1 MFSIPDYSTRLC
13 DGLRRREALRVGGLS
28 ALGLSLAGMER
39 ARAQSAAEVDQSPGF
54 GRAKSVIM
62 IWLLG
67 GPPQHETWDPKP
79 NAPREVQGEFGCID
93 SVVPGI
99 RVGELM
105 PKLAMHT
112 DKLSILRSVVTKD
125 QAHSSSG
132 YQMLTGV
139 PHQPLSQEN
148 VTSKA
153 PNLSPSHAAMVRALR
168 PDRDGLPSAIAL
180 PYHIANDGEIL
191 WPGQTAGV
199 LGRQFDPW
207 LISCD
212 PSKPDFQ
219 VPDLSLQLDVSTQR
233 FASRRELLA
242 GLDSARRQV
251 ESHSVPG
258 SNGARLLDA
267 SEQRERWPGNE
278 PVGSSGSR
286 AFQPLLGSAGQ
297 FHQHSQQA
305 FDLLSGKAAR
315 RAFEI
320 SEESDATRDR
330 YGRNRFGQSMLLARR
345 LVEAGVSLVQVNWT
359 RVEDVKNNG
368 SWDTHNNHFSDLK
381 NHLMPRMD
389 LACSALFEDLQQRGL
404 LNDTLVVWLGE
415 FGHTPRIN
423 GNGGRDHWGNC
434 FSIALGGAGIRGGFV
449 HGESDPHAA
458 FPLSGAVSPA
468 DVTAT
473 IFHSLGFLPET
484 LLYDQTKR
492 PFPLTRGQVIHEIL
506 A

>member
-28 ALGLSLAGMER
+28 ALGLSLAGMNR
-39 ARAQSAAEVDQSPGF
+39 ARAQSAEVDQSPGF

-153 PNLSPSHAAMVRALR
+153 PNLSPSHAAIVRALR

-219 VPDLSLQLDVSTQR
+219 VPDLSLQSDISSSR
-233 FASRRELLA
+233 FASRRALLA

-251 ESHSVPG
+251 
-258 SNGARLLDA
+258 D
-267 SEQRERWPGNE
+267 Q
-278 PVGSSGSR
+278 
-286 AFQPLLGSAGQ
+286 LGSAGQ
-297 FHQHSQQA
+297 FHQYSQQA

-345 LVEAGVSLVQVNWT
+345 LVESGVSLVQVNWT

-389 LACSALFEDLQQRGL
+389 LACSALFDDLQQRGL

-473 IFHSLGFLPET
+473 IFHSLGFSPET
-484 LLYDQTKR
+484 LLYDQTER
-492 PFPLTRGQVIHEIL
+492 PFPLTRGQVIREIL
-506 A
+506 V

>member
-1 MFSIPDYSTRLC
+1 
-13 DGLRRREALRVGGLS
+13 
-28 ALGLSLAGMER
+28 
-39 ARAQSAAEVDQSPGF
+39 
-54 GRAKSVIM
+54 
-62 IWLLG
+62 
-67 GPPQHETWDPKP
+67 
-79 NAPREVQGEFGCID
+79 
-93 SVVPGI
+93 
-99 RVGELM
+99 
-105 PKLAMHT
+105 MHT
-112 DKLSILRSVVTKD
+112 DKLSVLRAVVTKD

-153 PNLSPSHAAMVRALR
+153 PNLSPSHAAMVRRLR
-168 PDRDGLPSAIAL
+168 PDRDGLPSAITV
-180 PYHIANDGEIL
+180 PYHIANDGEIV

-207 LISCD
+207 LIPCD

-219 VPDLSLQLDVSTQR
+219 VPDLSLQSDISLGR
-233 FASRRELLA
+233 FESRRALLA
-242 GLDSARRQV
+242 GLDSVRRQV
-251 ESHSVPG
+251 
-258 SNGARLLDA
+258 D
-267 SEQRERWPGNE
+267 Q
-278 PVGSSGSR
+278 
-286 AFQPLLGSAGQ
+286 LGIAGQ

-305 FDLLSGKAAR
+305 FDLLAGKAAR

-320 SEESDATRDR
+320 NEESDSLRNR
-330 YGRNRFGQSMLLARR
+330 YGRNRFGQSLLLARR

-368 SWDTHNNHFSDLK
+368 SWDTHNNHFSDLM

-404 LNDTLVVWLGE
+404 LKDTLVVWLGE

-473 IFHSLGFLPET
+473 IFHSLGFSPET
-484 LLYDQTKR
+484 LLYDQTDR
-492 PFPLTRGQVIHEIL
+492 PFPVTRGQVIREIL

>member
-28 ALGLSLAGMER
+28 ALGLSLAGMNR
-39 ARAQSAAEVDQSPGF
+39 ARAQSAEVDQSPGF

-153 PNLSPSHAAMVRALR
+153 PNLSPSHAAIVRALR
-168 PDRDGLPSAIAL
+168 PDGDGLPSAIAL

-219 VPDLSLQLDVSTQR
+219 VPDLSLQSDISSSR
-233 FASRRELLA
+233 FASRRALLA

-251 ESHSVPG
+251 
-258 SNGARLLDA
+258 D
-267 SEQRERWPGNE
+267 Q
-278 PVGSSGSR
+278 
-286 AFQPLLGSAGQ
+286 LGSAGQ
-297 FHQHSQQA
+297 FHQYSQQA

-345 LVEAGVSLVQVNWT
+345 LVESGVSLVQVNWT

-473 IFHSLGFLPET
+473 IFHSLGFSPET
-484 LLYDQTKR
+484 LLYDQTDR
-492 PFPLTRGQVIHEIL
+492 PFPLTRGQVIREIL
-506 A
+506 V

>member
-13 DGLRRREALRVGGLS
+13 DGMRRRDAMRVGGLS
-28 ALGLSLAGMER
+28 ALGLSLAGLNQAKADTTEL
-39 ARAQSAAEVDQSPGF
+39 DQSPGF

-62 IWLLG
+62 VWLLG

-112 DKLSILRSVVTKD
+112 DKLSVLRAVVTKD

-207 LISCD
+207 LIPCD

-219 VPDLSLQLDVSTQR
+219 VPDLSLQSDISSGR
-233 FASRRELLA
+233 FASRRALLA
-242 GLDSARRQV
+242 GLDSVRRQV
-251 ESHSVPG
+251 
-258 SNGARLLDA
+258 D
-267 SEQRERWPGNE
+267 Q
-278 PVGSSGSR
+278 
-286 AFQPLLGSAGQ
+286 LGTAGQ

-305 FDLLSGKAAR
+305 FDLLAGKAAR

-320 SEESDATRDR
+320 NEESDSLRDR
-330 YGRNRFGQSMLLARR
+330 YGRNRFGQSLLLARR

-404 LNDTLVVWLGE
+404 LKDTLVVWLGE

-473 IFHSLGFLPET
+473 IFHSLGFSPET
-484 LLYDQTKR
+484 LLYDQTDR
-492 PFPLTRGQVIHEIL
+492 PFPVTRGQVIREIL